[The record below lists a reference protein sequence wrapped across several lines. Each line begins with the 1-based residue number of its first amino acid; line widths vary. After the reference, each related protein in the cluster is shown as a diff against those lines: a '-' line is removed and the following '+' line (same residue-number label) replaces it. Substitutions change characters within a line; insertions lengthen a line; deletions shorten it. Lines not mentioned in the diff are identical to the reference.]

1 MKKILAL
8 SAATLIARFSMRA
21 LRCLTIL
28 KSNSALLLPL
38 VLAGCATSMP
48 DSKVA
53 STLLPNGFWEGAI
66 RIGNMTGQDIN
77 PGPHGVRIVTCDGN
91 ARVWLIDS
99 KGGPAYTP
107 PITFKVTSLIGTHVI
122 SKFDAAK
129 KQPDWVEIQTWVLS
143 ELNSKSAAMHWS
155 RSVNNRDVD
164 QAQANRTFAEFGL
177 GTMRRVRETCTA
189 ADLLPTASHGDKLAN

>member
-8 SAATLIARFSMRA
+8 SAANRIARFAIRT
-21 LRCLTIL
+21 LRCSSIL
-28 KSNSALLLPL
+28 KSSSALLVPL

-53 STLLPNGFWEGAI
+53 PTLLPNGFWEGTI
-66 RIGNMTGQDIN
+66 RIGNLTGQDIN
-77 PGPHGVRIVTCDGN
+77 PGPRGVRIVTCDGN
-91 ARVWLIDS
+91 ARVWFIDS

>member
-1 MKKILAL
+1 MKIILAL
-8 SAATLIARFSMRA
+8 FAANRIARFA
-21 LRCLTIL
+21 LRPLLRSSIL
-28 KSNSALLLPL
+28 KSSSALLVASALT
-38 VLAGCATSMP
+38 GCATSMSDP
-48 DSKVA
+48 KVA
-53 STLLPNGFWEGAI
+53 STLLPNGFWEGTI

-107 PITFKVTSLIGTHVI
+107 PITFKVTSMIGTHVI
-122 SKFDAAK
+122 SKFDAAR
-129 KQPDWVEIQTWVLS
+129 KQPDWVEVQTWVLS
-143 ELNSKSAAMHWS
+143 ELNSKSAAVHWS

-164 QAQANRTFAEFGL
+164 EAHANRTFAEFGL

-189 ADLLPTASHGDKLAN
+189 SDLLPTANHGDKLAN

>member
-1 MKKILAL
+1 MA
-8 SAATLIARFSMRA
+8 S
-21 LRCLTIL
+21 
-28 KSNSALLLPL
+28 
-38 VLAGCATSMP
+38 VLAGCATSMSDP
-48 DSKVA
+48 KVA
-53 STLLPNGFWEGAI
+53 STLLPNGFWEGTI

-107 PITFKVTSLIGTHVI
+107 PITFKVTSMIGTHVI

-129 KQPDWVEIQTWVLS
+129 KQPDWVEVQTWVLS
-143 ELNSKSAAMHWS
+143 ELNSKSAAVHWS
-155 RSVNNRDVD
+155 RSVNNRDLD
-164 QAQANRTFAEFGL
+164 EAQANRTFAEFGL

-189 ADLLPTASHGDKLAN
+189 SDLLPTANHGDKLAN